1 MPGWTSWP
9 GAAPTGSSG
18 TSRLPA
24 RTEVRAAAL
33 DLGVRAATAC
43 VAATGG
49 RAVQYGN
56 TAGRLARE
64 ALFHLI
70 QAQTEQLREATAEVT
85 LRGI

>member
-1 MPGWTSWP
+1 M
-9 GAAPTGSSG
+9 
-18 TSRLPA
+18 
-24 RTEVRAAAL
+24 
-33 DLGVRAATAC
+33 RAATAC